1 MDASMIGSMNR
12 HRRYLMPALAIA
24 VFSSVFVY
32 RVVTLELINDHF
44 VHLSRA
50 QQIILGEVPVRDF
63 FEPGAIL
70 QSYASAAALVLSGR
84 TLWGEVLLT
93 AGLTAVGGALTFV
106 LAARFSGSLAI
117 GLVAALAAM
126 ATAPRLYSYPKVFL
140 FVLAILCGW
149 RYARQPTTTRL
160 LVLSLV
166 TAIAFL
172 FRHDHG
178 IYLGVSLSA
187 MLLLLALQEPRRAL
201 VSCLRFGGFTALM
214 LLPFL
219 VFVQLTV
226 GLGNYIVGSQSHVG
240 ELVLLQIDRLSFAL
254 DRTEP
259 LLVVE
264 PAFEPR
270 INVRWSPEAAPD
282 ARSERAAKYGLT
294 DGREEEEPTWSYVLI
309 DKSSNNVRALI
320 NDPLIVDTSGI
331 DRENQR
337 VTVDESWSEKFVRLV
352 PLLRARVNRGLF
364 SVGNALAWLYYTS
377 IVLPILGV
385 VCLAVRWRRHTG
397 SKEEL
402 AVIGGLLVLCALIE
416 VALVRGSPAA
426 RLPDVA
432 APMAVLAAWL
442 TGQWLHGGTSP
453 VPRRFNA
460 RLAVAGVLGLI
471 TVWSCAE
478 IGGTWRHL
486 GESTMNQ
493 LGSTVRQLSMRPID
507 AWAPSG
513 TRGIRPLARY
523 VLECTQPTDRV
534 LAGEFLPELFFFS
547 ERGFAGG
554 QVYLLSGWHST
565 LEEQRLTVTRM
576 EHQRVPIVVLE
587 SPESVLANF
596 FVVGDHLKAHYKTV
610 AKSAFGGE
618 QEYTVMVD
626 SRLSAGG
633 QYEPLDLPC
642 YR

>member
-1 MDASMIGSMNR
+1 M
-12 HRRYLMPALAIA
+12 
-24 VFSSVFVY
+24 
-32 RVVTLELINDHF
+32 
-44 VHLSRA
+44 
-50 QQIILGEVPVRDF
+50 
-63 FEPGAIL
+63 
-70 QSYASAAALVLSGR
+70 
-84 TLWGEVLLT
+84 LLT

-106 LAARFSGSLAI
+106 LAARLSGSLAI

-140 FVLAILCGW
+140 FVLAIMCGW
-149 RYARQPTTTRL
+149 RYARQPTTARL
-160 LVLSLV
+160 LVLSVV

-178 IYLGVSLSA
+178 IYLGISVSA
-187 MLLLLALQEPRRAL
+187 MLLLLDLQAPRRAL
-201 VSCLRFGGFTALM
+201 VAGLRFGGFTALM
-214 LLPFL
+214 LLPFI

-226 GLGNYIVGSQSHVG
+226 GVGNYIVGSQSHVG
-240 ELVLLQIDRLSFAL
+240 ELVLLQIDRLSFGL

-282 ARSERAAKYGLT
+282 ARSERATKYGLT
-294 DGREEEEPTWSYVLI
+294 DGREEEEPTWSYVLV
-309 DKSSNNVRALI
+309 DKSSNNIRALI

-337 VTVDESWSEKFVRLV
+337 VTVDETWSEQLVRLMP
-352 PLLRARVNRGLF
+352 PLRTRVNRGLF

-377 IVLPILGV
+377 IVLPILGA
-385 VCLAVRWRRHTG
+385 VCLAFRWRRYAG
-397 SKEEL
+397 PKEEL

-442 TGQWLHGGTSP
+442 TGQWLHGSAAS
-453 VPRRFNA
+453 VARRFNP
-460 RLAVAGVLGLI
+460 RLAVAGVLSLI

-486 GESTMNQ
+486 EESGVPFNPRVTMNQ
-493 LGSTVRQLSMRPID
+493 LGSTARQLSMRPID

-513 TRGIRPLARY
+513 THGIRPLARY

-554 QVYLLSGWHST
+554 QVYFLSGWHST

-626 SRLSAGG
+626 SRLPAGSH
-633 QYEPLDLPC
+633 YEPLDLPC